1 MINAFALEGFRRTF
15 SALKHRN
22 YRLYWF
28 GQMVSLS
35 GSWIQI
41 LAQGWLVLKLTD
53 SPLYLGLVN
62 AAASLPLLLLSMWG
76 GVLADRFDKRKIL
89 LLTQFVS
96 MLLAIVLGALI
107 SLELIKIWHVFLIA
121 FLLGTVNSIDAP
133 TRQAYIVELV
143 GKEDLTNAIAL
154 NSAAFNGARI
164 VGPAIAGF
172 LISIAGLGWCFYL
185 NGISFLAVLW
195 GLWLIDLTPAKRHE
209 IMSPLKNLILG
220 LRYIRHTPCV
230 LSLISLIAVSSV
242 FGMAYMVLMP
252 IFARDILNVGA
263 SGLGFLMTATGIG
276 ALIGALTLAYMGN
289 FSSKGTFLLATCGL
303 FSVAVFA
310 FSLCRNYH
318 LSLIIMA
325 VAGWSLVSFT
335 AVINTLLQSII
346 PHELR
351 GRVMSVYVL
360 AFLGLTPFG
369 SFQAGI
375 IAQWVGAPF
384 ALALGACIC
393 ASAVLYLYT
402 RRKALLNC

>member
-1 MINAFALEGFRRTF
+1 MINEVALAGFRRTF

-22 YRLYWF
+22 FRLYWF

-41 LAQGWLVLKLTD
+41 LAQGWLVLKLTN
-53 SPLYLGLVN
+53 SPLYLGLVH

-89 LLTQFVS
+89 LLTQFAS
-96 MLLAIVLGALI
+96 MLLAFVLGALV
-107 SLELIKIWHVFLIA
+107 SLQQVQLWHVFLIA

-133 TRQAYIVELV
+133 TRQSYIVELV

-154 NSAAFNGARI
+154 NSAVFNGARI

-172 LISIAGLGWCFYL
+172 LISKAGLGFCFYL

-195 GLWLIDLTPAKRHE
+195 GLWLIDLAPLKHLE
-209 IMSPLKNLILG
+209 LMSPVKNLILG

-230 LSLISLIAVSSV
+230 LSLILLIAVSSI

-252 IFARDILNVGA
+252 VFARDILKVGA
-263 SGLGFLMTATGIG
+263 SGLGFLMSATGLG
-276 ALIGALTLAYMGN
+276 ALIGALTLAYLGN
-289 FSSKGTFLLATCGL
+289 FSSKSNFLLATCGL
-303 FSVAVFA
+303 FSLAVFA
-310 FSLCRNYH
+310 FSLCRSYPF
-318 LSLIIMA
+318 SLFIMA

-335 AVINTLLQSII
+335 AATNTLLQSIV

-360 AFLGLTPFG
+360 AFMGLMPLG
-369 SFQAGI
+369 SFQAGV
-375 IAQWVGAPF
+375 IAQWFGAPF

-393 ASAVLYLYT
+393 AAAVLYLHV
-402 RRKALLNC
+402 RRKTLLNC